1 MSRQLR
7 YFVNHATRMV
17 RTIDAGDR
25 EPPPPWTEVIAQGY
39 DQFVKITKIFLTLS
53 NGREAR
59 KVGNGRALLLR
70 GIKRL
75 ASRTVKA
82 TSCTKAEA
90 LDSMSQAAGFNN
102 YIDAVDQLGEGNE

>member
-25 EPPPPWTEVIAQGY
+25 EPPPPWTEVIARGY

-59 KVGNGRALLLR
+59 KVGNGRALLLC

-75 ASRTVKA
+75 ASSAVKA
-82 TSCTKAEA
+82 TGCTKAEA
-90 LDSMSQAAGFNN
+90 LDSLAQAAGFNN
-102 YIDAVDQLGEGNE
+102 FIDAADKLGDDNG

>member
-1 MSRQLR
+1 MR

-17 RTIDAGDR
+17 RTIDDGDSL
-25 EPPPPWTEVIAQGY
+25 PPPPWTEVIAQGY
-39 DQFVKITKIFLTLS
+39 DQFVKISKIFLTLS

-59 KVGNGRALLLR
+59 KVGNGRALLLK

-82 TSCTKAEA
+82 TGCTKAEA
-90 LDSMSQAAGFNN
+90 LDSLSQAAGYNN
-102 YIDAVDQLGEGNE
+102 FIDAVDQLGDDNG